1 MQSIQDQVAL
11 ITGGGRG
18 IGRSIAKVLAEDGAH
33 IVIFDRAFP
42 EDFDQFAESM
52 KAMGRKVFHRAL
64 DITDTASVEKA
75 CDEVVAEF
83 GRIDILVNNA
93 GITRDKLMMRMS
105 DDDWDIVLKVNL
117 KGSFIM
123 TRAVSKVMMRQRKG
137 KIVNVS
143 SVVGLMGNV
152 GQANYSASKAGLI
165 GLTKSSAKELASR
178 NITVNAIAP
187 GYVETEMTAALSP
200 EARAAF
206 LNVIP
211 LKRGCSPDEVAGVV
225 AFLASPRAEYITGQV
240 LAIDGGMTM

>member
-1 MQSIQDQVAL
+1 
-11 ITGGGRG
+11 
-18 IGRSIAKVLAEDGAH
+18 
-33 IVIFDRAFP
+33 
-42 EDFDQFAESM
+42 
-52 KAMGRKVFHRAL
+52 
-64 DITDTASVEKA
+64 
-75 CDEVVAEF
+75 
-83 GRIDILVNNA
+83 
-93 GITRDKLMMRMS
+93 
-105 DDDWDIVLKVNL
+105 
-117 KGSFIM
+117 M
-123 TRAVSKVMMRQRKG
+123 TRAASKVMIRQRKG
-137 KIVNVS
+137 TIINVS

-211 LKRGCSPDEVAGVV
+211 LKRGCTPDEIAGVV
-225 AFLASPRAEYITGQV
+225 TFLASPRAEYITGQV